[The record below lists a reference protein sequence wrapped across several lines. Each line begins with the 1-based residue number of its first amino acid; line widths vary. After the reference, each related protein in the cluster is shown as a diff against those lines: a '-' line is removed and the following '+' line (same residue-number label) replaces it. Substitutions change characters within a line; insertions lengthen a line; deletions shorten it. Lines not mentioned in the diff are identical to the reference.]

1 MVIDRN
7 SIQFRR
13 TFNTNMENHVS
24 NNTSV
29 MGNSGKLLNEQLV
42 IIYNRVVFGVLCQ
55 SLAIFGIGTNLI
67 NIICFAQQG
76 FKDQINISL
85 TGTSVSL
92 WFILCVDTQCL
103 H

>member
-42 IIYNRVVFGVLCQ
+42 IIYNRVVFGVMCQ

-67 NIICFAQQG
+67 NIICFAKQG

-85 TGTSVSL
+85 TGTIVSL
-92 WFILCVDTQCL
+92 CFILCVDTQCL